1 MMNREWVNLKR
12 DVAVVTIPMG
22 SKVLLKEGS
31 SVMLHQ
37 ALGGDYTVMTDQGY
51 LARVEGKD
59 ADAIGIYAE
68 SAAEAPLLDPHAP
81 LDPMKIWDTFKT
93 IYDPEIPVNV
103 LDLGLI
109 YDWNL
114 EPAEGGGHVV
124 KVKMTMTNPACGMGD
139 ILKND
144 VERKL
149 QLVPGVRDVQ
159 VEIVFDPPW
168 TVEKMSDA
176 AKLKLGFM

>member
-12 DVAVVTIPMG
+12 DVEVVTIPMG
-22 SKVLLKEGS
+22 SKALLKEGS

-37 ALGGDYTVMTDQGY
+37 ALGGDYTIMTDQGY

-68 SAAEAPLLDPHAP
+68 ADAKASVIDLNAQLDPA
-81 LDPMKIWDTFKT
+81 KIRDSFKT

-114 EPAEGGGHVV
+114 EPAEGGGQVV
-124 KVKMTMTNPACGMGD
+124 NVKMTMTNPGCGMGD

-144 VERKL
+144 VDRKL
-149 QLVPGVRDVQ
+149 RMIPGVRDVQ

-168 TVEKMSDA
+168 TMDKMSDE

>member
-1 MMNREWVNLKR
+1 MNREWINLKR
-12 DVAVVTIPMG
+12 DVEVVTIPMG
-22 SKVLLKEGS
+22 NKVLLKEGS
-31 SVMLHQ
+31 SVMVHQ
-37 ALGGDYTVMTDQGY
+37 ALGGDYTIMTDQGY

-59 ADAIGIYAE
+59 ADAIGVC
-68 SAAEAPLLDPHAP
+68 AEAPTETQIVDADAP
-81 LDPMKIWDTFKT
+81 LDPLKVWEAFKT

-109 YDWNL
+109 YDWNA
-114 EPAEGGGHVV
+114 ESAEGGGHIV
-124 KVKMTMTNPACGMGD
+124 KVKMTMTNPGCGMGD

-144 VERKL
+144 VDRKL
-149 QLVPGVRDVQ
+149 RLLPGIRDVQ

-168 TVEKMSDA
+168 TMEKMSDA